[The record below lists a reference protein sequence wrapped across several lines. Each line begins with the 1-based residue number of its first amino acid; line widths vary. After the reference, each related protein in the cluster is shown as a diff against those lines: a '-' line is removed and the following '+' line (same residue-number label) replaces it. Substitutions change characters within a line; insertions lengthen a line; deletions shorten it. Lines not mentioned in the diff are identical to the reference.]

1 MDKRALIKKSFEKI
15 VVNTG
20 IGRLSQQPQ
29 FEDKALPEIMKEVAL
44 ITGQK
49 PQIRRARESIS
60 GFKTRK
66 NQIVGLRVI
75 LRRDRMVDF
84 FERLTHAVFPRVRDF
99 RGIDPEKIDAFGN
112 LNIGIKEQVV
122 FPEIVP
128 EESRVNFGIQVTIVP
143 RVKNREESISLY
155 RETGVPLKK

>member
-1 MDKRALIKKSFEKI
+1 MDKRALIRKSFEKI

-20 IGRLSQQPQ
+20 IGRLSQQSQ
-29 FEDKALPEIMKEVAL
+29 FEDKILPEIMKEVAL

-49 PQIRRARESIS
+49 PQVRRARESIA

-84 FERLTHAVFPRVRDF
+84 FERLMHAVFPRVRDF
-99 RGIDPEKIDAFGN
+99 RGIDPKNVDALGS

-143 RVKNREESISLY
+143 RVRNREESLSLY